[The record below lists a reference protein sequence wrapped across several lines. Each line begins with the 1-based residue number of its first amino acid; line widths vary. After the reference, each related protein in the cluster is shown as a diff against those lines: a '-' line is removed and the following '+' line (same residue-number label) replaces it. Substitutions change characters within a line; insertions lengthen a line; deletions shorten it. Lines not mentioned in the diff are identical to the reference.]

1 MGLRSFLKARFWQL
15 AQPVFSHLKELHR
28 PITVFD
34 FCLFELAKMSEAEDA
49 VRRRTAVAEY
59 RKKLLQHK
67 ELESRVKSVRESL
80 RASKK
85 EFNKTEEFNID
96 TLALLNQNSDDLRTC
111 FTVLG

>member
-85 EFNKTEEFNID
+85 EFNKD
-96 TLALLNQNSDDLRTC
+96 RR
-111 FTVLG
+111 V